1 MEKINDKYYLGS
13 NKNTFILYEKK
24 ISSSGKENFKNVGYI
39 SSLDAVYSTII
50 EREIKSD
57 LSIIN
62 NIKIIKDMIQELKDF
77 TIKYVDENKEKIINE

>member
-1 MEKINDKYYLGS
+1 MEKINEKYYLGS

-24 ISSSGKENFKNVGYI
+24 ISSIGKENFKNIGYI

-50 EREIKSD
+50 EREIKSN

-62 NIKIIKDMIQELKDF
+62 NIEIIKNMIQELKDF
-77 TIKYVDENKEKIINE
+77 TIKYVEGDKS

>member
-1 MEKINDKYYLGS
+1 MEKINEKYYLGS

-24 ISSSGKENFKNVGYI
+24 ISASGKENFKNVGYV
-39 SSLDAVYSTII
+39 SSLEAVYSTII

-77 TIKYVDENKEKIINE
+77 TIKYVNGDEVIS

>member
-1 MEKINDKYYLGS
+1 MEQINDKYYLGS
-13 NKNTFILYEKK
+13 NRNTFILYEKK

-50 EREIKSD
+50 EREIKSN

-62 NIKIIKDMIQELKDF
+62 NIKMIKDMIQELKDF
-77 TIKYVDENKEKIINE
+77 TIKYVDENKK

>member
-39 SSLDAVYSTII
+39 SSLYAVYSTII

-62 NIKIIKDMIQELKDF
+62 NIETIKNMIQELKDF
-77 TIKYVDENKEKIINE
+77 TIKYIDGNKG

>member
-1 MEKINDKYYLGS
+1 MEKINEKYYLGS

-24 ISSSGKENFKNVGYI
+24 ISSTGKENFKNVGYI

-62 NIKIIKDMIQELKDF
+62 NIEIIKNMIKELKDF
-77 TIKYVDENKEKIINE
+77 TIKYVEGDKS